1 MAKGKWDV
9 RKIPERDKEL
19 RSLYMSPTT
28 VKNMK
33 GKAQNIKWEQE
44 KKAGKYGTLKSE
56 YTFQK
61 ESKKKSP
68 IVKGTRKQEYKDP
81 LSSQSVEVKK
91 SHKSRKLKGGGRE
104 TYRQTDVSEKSGH
117 NFGELSQGANEK
129 KGEGF
134 VREVQDKKG
143 KITKREYLLNKVKAA
158 EKAKAKAKAKA
169 KKTVK
174 QKTSTYQGKK
184 GDTIKPKTKE
194 STTEYW
200 RKSKKGPGYVPEKK
214 KPQYDFV
221 PSKKDYENFEKRAK
235 KRKESV
241 KNENDDR
248 VQKQI
253 KSGFGDWVSSDNFG
267 KKMKSDFA
275 KKKKGML
282 SAFDKKKKEQESS
295 FEKKKR
301 EMKAS
306 FEKKKKSMG
315 G

>member
-158 EKAKAKAKAKA
+158 EKAKAKAK
-169 KKTVK
+169 KTVK

-214 KPQYDFV
+214 Q
-221 PSKKDYENFEKRAK
+221 A
-235 KRKESV
+235 KRKTNNTAEKQAKRETDST
-241 KNENDDR
+241 

-253 KSGFGDWVSSDNFG
+253 KSGFGDWVSSDDFK
-267 KKMKSDFA
+267 KKMKSGSDAF
-275 KKKKGML
+275 KKKMKSGSDSFKNKMK
-282 SAFDKKKKEQESS
+282 SGSDAFKAKMKADSDAFKKKM
-295 FEKKKR
+295 R
-301 EMKAS
+301 
-306 FEKKKKSMG
+306 G
-315 G
+315 

>member
-158 EKAKAKAKAKA
+158 EKAKAKAKAK
-169 KKTVK
+169 KTVK

-214 KPQYDFV
+214 Q
-221 PSKKDYENFEKRAK
+221 A
-235 KRKESV
+235 KRKTDNTAEKQAKRETDST
-241 KNENDDR
+241 

-253 KSGFGDWVSSDNFG
+253 KSGFGDWVSSDDFK
-267 KKMKSDFA
+267 KKMKSGSDAF
-275 KKKKGML
+275 KKKMKSGSDSFKNKMK
-282 SAFDKKKKEQESS
+282 SGSDAFKAKMKADSDAFKKKM
-295 FEKKKR
+295 R
-301 EMKAS
+301 
-306 FEKKKKSMG
+306 G
-315 G
+315 